1 MWFLEHQSYLM
12 FTGVGGEWDFDYENK
27 YGNAKSKFYTS
38 FTLFTHHP
46 DSLDEFTVLKETSH
60 EDTGW

>member
-1 MWFLEHQSYLM
+1 M